1 MPQGKNP
8 LHFTVIWKG
17 MRVGQFLRV
26 CIIEVSFVLQNL
38 ICLIWIQVSHHHLDN
53 HASFALTILLLLSGY
68 SFSQVIE
75 GNYKM
80 FEVEILI
87 RHMVKK
93 KKDVLK
99 VGAELA
105 GFIFKPSTVVEAVNL
120 KRLLCLPMAAFRWM
134 RTIFSNLHS
143 AKLFSFEA
151 KKRELLNA
159 SVSYLH
165 EAELSLKKTLL

>member
-1 MPQGKNP
+1 MKRYEGGSIFEGLHNRSKFCFAKFNLSHLNPGFSPQP
-8 LHFTVIWKG
+8 VQPCW
-17 MRVGQFLRV
+17 
-26 CIIEVSFVLQNL
+26 
-38 ICLIWIQVSHHHLDN
+38 
-53 HASFALTILLLLSGY
+53 LTILLLLSGY

-120 KRLLCLPMAAFRWM
+120 KRLYVFLWQHFGECAPSFQICTLRNYFPLRQRKESCWM
-134 RTIFSNLHS
+134 HQYLIFMKPSW
-143 AKLFSFEA
+143 
-151 KKRELLNA
+151 
-159 SVSYLH
+159 V
-165 EAELSLKKTLL
+165 

>member
-1 MPQGKNP
+1 MKRYEGGSIFEGLHNKSKFCFAKFNLSHLNP
-8 LHFTVIWKG
+8 GFSPPPVQPCW
-17 MRVGQFLRV
+17 
-26 CIIEVSFVLQNL
+26 
-38 ICLIWIQVSHHHLDN
+38 
-53 HASFALTILLLLSGY
+53 LTILLLLSGY